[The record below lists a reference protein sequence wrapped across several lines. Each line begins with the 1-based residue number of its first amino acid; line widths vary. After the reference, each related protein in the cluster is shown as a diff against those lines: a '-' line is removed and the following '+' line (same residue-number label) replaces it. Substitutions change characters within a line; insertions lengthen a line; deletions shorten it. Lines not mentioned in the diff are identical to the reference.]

1 MDPSKNKCKK
11 PWELSGEG
19 FKNKRVREEKYFK
32 EHVIYLENKKK
43 NQERILIFHILEQ
56 FLVASRTRPDKAS

>member
-1 MDPSKNKCKK
+1 MDPSNNKRKK

-32 EHVIYLENKKK
+32 EHVIYLENSKK
-43 NQERILIFHILEQ
+43 
-56 FLVASRTRPDKAS
+56 TRNAFRCFIS